1 MRRIPFVLLLLG
13 LVPAAGIP
21 AQSAADSAAVLA
33 TSRAYIDA
41 IWENDS
47 VRMRRALHPD
57 LAKRQVRAGRD
68 GGPSTLNVLTAEQ
81 MVASA
86 GRNQGAAPSPQR
98 KSDITIQHMFG
109 NMAAVMIDAG
119 MWVDYMHL
127 AKWNGEYKIINVLF
141 DFRPRN

>member
-1 MRRIPFVLLLLG
+1 MRRRHLLALVFSLIP
-13 LVPAAGIP
+13 ATGIG
-21 AQSAADSAAVLA
+21 AQSAADSAAVLSTA
-33 TSRAYIDA
+33 RNYIDA

-86 GRNQGAAPSPQR
+86 GRNQGAAPPPQR

-127 AKWNGEYKIINVLF
+127 AKWNGEYKIVNVLF
-141 DFRPRN
+141 DFRRAG